1 MPRLRVYHPLLLACF
16 PVLFYFSQN
25 VAYLSLGQ
33 LPLPLGLA
41 LGGALLLTLL
51 VGLVFRQR
59 PKAYLILSLGIVLFF
74 ALGPA
79 LEGVKALWGE
89 DAVGGLDSAQL
100 LRWWLAA
107 FIAGGLPLALL
118 RRDLTPVNRFLN
130 LVSAILVL
138 LQLGSIAFQ
147 ELAAP
152 SLAPPVASKT
162 APRPVAADQARL
174 PHIYYIVLD
183 GMGRADIL
191 HDIYGLDGQKFSKAL
206 EQRGFYVA
214 SRARAN
220 YAQTNLALSSSL
232 NYAYLDPVLALK
244 GPESAQRALLVK
256 MLKHNRLFAQLKAHG
271 YRIVAFPSG
280 CPETELRQADQYFSG
295 ISEFHDLIIRN
306 SLLEP
311 LLDLL
316 GMHAAQADR
325 LRRRI
330 LWVLDHLPD
339 PAADKK
345 PVFVFAHLLSPHPP
359 FLLGPHGEPRVVG
372 GLVGWADGSS
382 RVAGQERLRREYL
395 RGYRDQVLY
404 LRGRILQVIDRILAA
419 SPRPVAILLQGD
431 HGPGSTLDWDHIE
444 RSFLPERMTILSA
457 FRLPG
462 PGGPALYPTISPV
475 NSFRVVLDR
484 YLGAELPLLP
494 DESYISALNTPFK
507 LFKVTDRLNDD
518 YASFRPLVP
527 YAASGLDRPGRPG
540 AAWNAPGNLRLLGF
554 GAEIVFDRPQPGPW
568 LELSL
573 DGDDAYRLIFLNQG
587 RELAALNLPAGKKT
601 ALALHRLRIPPA
613 AAGFTRLRIIP
624 SQGDQRY
631 ALGHLRLPAR

>member
-1 MPRLRVYHPLLLACF
+1 VYHPLLWACF

-33 LPLPLGLA
+33 LLLPLALA
-41 LGGALLLTLL
+41 LGGSLLLMLA
-51 VGLVFRQR
+51 VGLAFRHR

-74 ALGPA
+74 ALGPV

-130 LVSAILVL
+130 VVGAILVL
-138 LQLGSIAFQ
+138 LQVGGIAYQ

-152 SLAPPVASKT
+152 SLAPPAAPQT
-162 APRPVAADQARL
+162 APRAPAAAQASL

-191 HDIYGLDGQKFSKAL
+191 RDIYGLDGQEFTRAL

-214 SRARAN
+214 AQARAN
-220 YAQTNLALSSSL
+220 YAQTNLALASSL
-232 NYAYLDPVLALK
+232 NYTYLDQVAELPA
-244 GPESAQRALLVK
+244 PQSARRALLVK
-256 MLKHNRLFAQLKAHG
+256 MIKDNRLFPQLRAHG

-280 CPETELRQADQYFSG
+280 CPETELRQADQYFGG
-295 ISEFHDLIIRN
+295 ISEFQDLLIRN

-311 LLDLL
+311 VLDLL

-325 LRRRI
+325 MRRRI
-330 LWVLDHLPD
+330 LWVLERLPG
-339 PAADKK
+339 PAAEPR

-359 FLLGPHGEPRVVG
+359 FLLGPQGQPRVVG
-372 GLVGWADGSS
+372 GQVGWADGSS
-382 RVAGQERLRREYL
+382 RVAGQEGLRREYVA
-395 RGYRDQVLY
+395 GYRDQVLY
-404 LRGRILQVIDRILAA
+404 LRARILQVIDRILAA

-431 HGPGSTLDWDHIE
+431 HGPGSTLDWEHLE
-444 RSFLPERMTILSA
+444 RSFLPERLTILSA
-457 FRLPG
+457 YRLPG
-462 PGGPALYPTISPV
+462 SGGPALYPGISPV

-484 YLGAELPLLP
+484 YLGAKLPLLP
-494 DESYISALNTPFK
+494 DESFISALPTPFN
-507 LFKVTDRLNDD
+507 LLRVTDRLEAD
-518 YASFRPLVP
+518 YASFRPLVR
-527 YAASGLDRPGRPG
+527 YAGSGLDRPGRAG

-554 GAEIVFDRPQPGPW
+554 GAEIVFDQPQQGPW
-568 LELSL
+568 LEISL
-573 DGDDAYRLIFLNQG
+573 DGDDAYRLVFWGRG
-587 RELAALNLPAGKKT
+587 RELAALGLPAGPKSGMVLRR
-601 ALALHRLRIPPA
+601 LAVPPA
-613 AAGFTRLRIIP
+613 AAGFTRLRVLP
-624 SQGDQRY
+624 SQGDLRY